1 MKNTNNYFNEKGI
14 SLVEVLAIVIIL
26 SIVGSILFG
35 VIIQGKE
42 QYEDQSQTNQELS
55 DLSYSLKLFTKDLR
69 KALSVESTSAT
80 KMTIKDESGSIDYLE
95 YFPTEKK
102 ITKNGDPYIDNVVEF
117 IFSKGGSNVEIINIK
132 LQNESNEVSTQIV
145 VRSGK

>member
-1 MKNTNNYFNEKGI
+1 MKNNDYYFNEKGS

-42 QYEDQSQTNQELS
+42 QYEDQSQTNQELF

-69 KALSVESTSAT
+69 KALSVESTSANR
-80 KMTIKDESGSIDYLE
+80 MTIKDESGSIDRLE
-95 YFPTEKK
+95 YFPIEKK
-102 ITKNGDPYIDNVVEF
+102 LIKNGDPYIDNVVEF
-117 IFSKGGSNVEIINIK
+117 IFSKNGLNVEIINIK
-132 LQNESNEVSTQIV
+132 LQNESNEISTQIV
-145 VRSGK
+145 VRSGN

>member
-1 MKNTNNYFNEKGI
+1 MKNNDYYFNEKGS

-69 KALSVESTSAT
+69 KALSVESTSANR
-80 KMTIKDESGSIDYLE
+80 MTIKDESGSIDHLE
-95 YFPTEKK
+95 YFPIEKK
-102 ITKNGDPYIDNVVEF
+102 LIKNGDPYIDNVVEF
-117 IFSKGGSNVEIINIK
+117 IFSKNGLNVEIINIK
-132 LQNESNEVSTQIV
+132 LQNESNEISTQIV
-145 VRSGK
+145 VRSGN